1 MRDKS
6 NNVLNNGTELLYN
19 LHYVSNLRRRQPIK
33 GNEDIFEPI
42 HVENLKQHILN
53 FINSELADNLEELP
67 ILSNLLPT
75 QITITISRHNKE
87 YNVLQL
93 QKYIQK

>member
-1 MRDKS
+1 MIKS
-6 NNVLNNGTELLYN
+6 HTMLNSTTDELYN

-42 HVENLKQHILN
+42 PVENLKQHILN

-93 QKYIQK
+93 QKDIKK

>member
-1 MRDKS
+1 MNKS
-6 NNVLNNGTELLYN
+6 NTMLNSDADVLYN

-33 GNEDIFEPI
+33 GNEDIFENIP
-42 HVENLKQHILN
+42 VENLKQHILN
-53 FINSELADNLEELP
+53 FINSELADNLGDLP

-93 QKYIQK
+93 QKDIQK